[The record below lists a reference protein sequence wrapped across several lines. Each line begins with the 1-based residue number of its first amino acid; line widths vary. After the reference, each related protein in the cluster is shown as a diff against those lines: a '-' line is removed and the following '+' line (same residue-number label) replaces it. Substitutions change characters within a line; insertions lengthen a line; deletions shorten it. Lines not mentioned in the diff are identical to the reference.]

1 MTLSASVLVSTEN
14 DSEGVLTLVHY
25 KTYKQKNPA
34 LSQVMIV
41 ENLPENRYSVVA
53 HRHTI
58 LKVISVFGEI
68 THISLSKHGID
79 NR

>member
-1 MTLSASVLVSTEN
+1 MCNVSRLQN
-14 DSEGVLTLVHY
+14 VYAKDP
-25 KTYKQKNPA
+25 N
-34 LSQVMIV
+34 IV
-41 ENLPENRYSVVA
+41 PGDDFENLPENRYSVVA